1 MTRFDDVRTDIDVDY
16 MEHYR
21 TGEVPRH
28 LTILYEPKVIKVG
41 QTRHM
46 VQFRYDPTQNR
57 FIWKIFNRPVIRS
70 ATNVPS
76 LYPHR
81 HSLDMT
87 RANINLDQL
96 VCIGYED
103 GEKLWTTTHVL
114 MEDVVSFLKWY
125 DVDSNGKI
133 YAAVPGLIPL
143 MTFGR
148 QGTNFP
154 PMKGNIL
161 FFNFYQLI
169 NFSNLNNFNIFSRY
183 HCCP

>member
-1 MTRFDDVRTDIDVDY
+1 MTKFDDVRTDIDVDY

-46 VQFRYDPTQNR
+46 VQFRYDPAQNR
-57 FIWKIFNRPVIRS
+57 FIWKIFNRPVVRS

-76 LYPHR
+76 LYAQR

-87 RANINLDQL
+87 HANINLDQL

-114 MEDVVSFLKWY
+114 MEDVISFLKWY

-133 YAAVPGLIPL
+133 YAAVPGLIP
-143 MTFGR
+143 MMPFGR

-154 PMKGNIL
+154 PMKGN
-161 FFNFYQLI
+161 
-169 NFSNLNNFNIFSRY
+169 FSIF
-183 HCCP
+183 